1 MTTTPAH
8 DWLRPRLARL
18 LADARTAGIP
28 YDVAVAVLIDLATSE
43 TFNPPGSDKAGDFTP

>member
-1 MTTTPAH
+1 MSTTQVH
-8 DWLRPRLARL
+8 DWMRPRLARL

-43 TFNPPGSDKAGDFTP
+43 TFNPPDPGPRAGLTP